1 MLCSLISVLFIRRI
15 VRLWYS
21 RKEAYEGAY
30 PLVILLSSS
39 FPPRYREDAAA
50 AEKGGEIKKTSYY
63 TAHDLVYKC
72 DESTALITLHPALG
86 LRQRFNPVPSQ
97 PPRMPNNARNAVPP
111 IHSFSILALHLVL
124 RNTIQTSAAT
134 N

>member
-1 MLCSLISVLFIRRI
+1 MSVVVSLNSLHALFVNQRA
-15 VRLWYS
+15 V
-21 RKEAYEGAY
+21 Y
-30 PLVILLSSS
+30 PADSSALVFAKGSL
-39 FPPRYREDAAA
+39 RREDAAA